1 MGSAMQSVTGNW
13 NMALQH
19 KSSAAAARAN
29 ARVARAQGKA
39 QKSQAYGQALR
50 IEEENKVA
58 GRQASDAM
66 ARMRAQGNKAVG
78 SIQAVQG
85 ASGFTAQG
93 SGMQAQVSAMTQ
105 MEEAAQDMA
114 YSRSLQ
120 DQSARFGAA
129 MARKSGDIAMMGA
142 EAEGAYQDAAAGIYN
157 RMARS
162 AERAGNLSALVTGG
176 SAVAGAIIGTFMGGN
191 TAMGAKMGAQL
202 GSGVSGLFN
211 SGRPGTYEGT
221 YGMGQG
227 SMQNLGAGMNNGL
240 DSMLEWLKK

>member
-1 MGSAMQSVTGNW
+1 MGEVLQSVEGNRG
-13 NMALQH
+13 MARQH
-19 KSSAAAARAN
+19 KVSAAVARAN
-29 ARVARAQGKA
+29 ARVARAQGKS
-39 QKSQAYGQALR
+39 QKGQAYGQALR

-78 SIQAVQG
+78 SIQAARG

-93 SGMQAQVSAMTQ
+93 SGMRAQVSAMTQ

-142 EAEGAYQDAAAGIYN
+142 EAEGAYQDASAGIYSQ
-157 RMARS
+157 MARN
-162 AERAGNLSALVTGG
+162 AKKAGRLSAVLTGSG
-176 SAVAGAIIGTFMGGN
+176 AVAGAIIGTFIGGN
-191 TAMGAKMGAQL
+191 TAIGAKMGAQL
-202 GSGVSGLFN
+202 GSSVSGVFN

-227 SMQNLGAGMNNGL
+227 SMQNLGVGMSNGL

>member
-1 MGSAMQSVTGNW
+1 MGEAMQSVTGNW

-39 QKSQAYGQALR
+39 QKSHAYGQALR

-78 SIQAVQG
+78 SIQATQG

-93 SGMQAQVSAMTQ
+93 SGMRAQVSVMAQ

-120 DQSARFGAA
+120 DQSARFSAA

-162 AERAGNLSALVTGG
+162 AERAGNLSALMTGSG
-176 SAVAGAIIGTFMGGN
+176 AVAGAIVGTFMGDP
-191 TAMGAKMGAQL
+191 AMGVKTGTQL
-202 GSGVSGLFN
+202 SSGVSGVFN
-211 SGRPGTYEGT
+211 SGRPGTYEGM
-221 YGMGQG
+221 YGMGKGQ
-227 SMQNLGAGMNNGL
+227 MQNLGVGMSNGL
-240 DSMLEWLKK
+240 DSMLEWLKR